1 MARQESQKKKLTK
14 FPISR
19 LKKIM
24 QLNEDI
30 GKIGAS
36 VPVVASKAIELF
48 LVEIV
53 RLTLEEAR
61 KKNSTRMSP
70 EFIASAVNSDPKF
83 HFLKSL
89 EQLKDKDK

>member
-1 MARQESQKKKLTK
+1 MGKIEATKKKLTR

-36 VPVVASKAIELF
+36 VPVVASKSIELF
-48 LVEIV
+48 LTEFVGLV
-53 RLTLEEAR
+53 VEEA
-61 KKNSTRMSP
+61 KKKGTSRLSL
-70 EFIASAVNSDPKF
+70 EFITKVIEENPKF
-83 HFLKSL
+83 EFLKNL
-89 EQLKDKDK
+89 EALKQ

>member
-1 MARQESQKKKLTK
+1 MAKSEINKKKLTR

-19 LKKIM
+19 LKRIM

-48 LVEIV
+48 LSELVT
-53 RLTLEEAR
+53 LTVGEAKSR
-61 KKNSTRMSP
+61 SSTRLAP
-70 EFIASAVNSDPKF
+70 EFIAKVMDNNLKF
-83 HFLKSL
+83 SFLRNLPAFKN
-89 EQLKDKDK
+89 E